1 MARPTKSKP
10 RARAAAGGFQQPGT
24 PGKDDRPMSNRVT
37 LAQLREI
44 CAEQAS
50 TLPADQLSLLLEE
63 ADEAKAI
70 LKAQDDRL
78 HAALVLRYGP
88 KATEARRIEGK
99 DTGRVRVPDGDFVV
113 LADLPKRIDWNQ
125 TALRTA
131 MDTIRSWG
139 EDPADYIT
147 VQMEVSETKL
157 GAWPSAIRTAFDPA
171 RTVRVGKPTFV
182 IEAKREAA

>member
-1 MARPTKSKP
+1 
-10 RARAAAGGFQQPGT
+10 
-24 PGKDDRPMSNRVT
+24 MSNRVT

-63 ADEAKAI
+63 AAEAKAI

-78 HAALVLRYGP
+78 HAALVLRYCP
-88 KATEARRIEGK
+88 KATEARRVEGK

-147 VQMEVSETKL
+147 VQLEVSETKF
-157 GAWPSAIRTAFDPA
+157 GAWPPAIRTVFDPA
-171 RTVRVGKPTFV
+171 RTVGVGKPTFV